1 MSNEVTSNTAS
12 LTSNRHGCEY
22 LSFKLG
28 EEEYA
33 LDIQQ
38 VQELRRYETVTQIAN
53 APEYVKGVVNLRGII
68 VPILDLRIKFQIGS
82 ATYDE
87 FTVVIILNIHD
98 KLTGIVVDSVSDVV
112 LLAAEDI
119 RPAPLIQ
126 ELAEASYLIGLGSIA
141 ERMLIVVDISK
152 MLLSAQLA
160 AQLSAQLDVQS
171 SAHLSAQI
179 AQNELEL
186 ETSDMSA

>member
-1 MSNEVTSNTAS
+1 MSNEVTSNAES

-33 LDIQQ
+33 MDIQQ

-82 ATYDE
+82 PTYDE
-87 FTVVIILNIHD
+87 FTVVIILNIHN

-119 RPAPLIQ
+119 RSAPLIQ

-152 MLLSAQLA
+152 MLLSAQLGTQLDL
-160 AQLSAQLDVQS
+160 QLSAQP
-171 SAHLSAQI
+171 SAQI
-179 AQNELEL
+179 GEHESEL
-186 ETSDMSA
+186 ETSDLSA